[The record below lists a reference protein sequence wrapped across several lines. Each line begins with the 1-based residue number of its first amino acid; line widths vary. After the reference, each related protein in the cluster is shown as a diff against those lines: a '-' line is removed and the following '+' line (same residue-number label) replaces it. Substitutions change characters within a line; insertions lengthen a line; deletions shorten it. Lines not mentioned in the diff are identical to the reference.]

1 MYTIHTIKYKLN
13 ANTIKKKTNQKHK
26 QTNLVIGVR
35 QQLHSGVLIIFD
47 VLLLTS
53 STNVIF
59 SSPGRLLK
67 T

>member
-1 MYTIHTIKYKLN
+1 MYSLHSIKYKLN
-13 ANTIKKKTNQKHK
+13 ANKKKKTNQKQK

-35 QQLHSGVLIIFD
+35 QQLHSGFLIIFD

-53 STNVIF
+53 STNVSF